1 MKKLYFLLLTL
12 LITMSSFSQ
21 VFITEIADPNNN
33 ANARYI
39 ELYNAGGTP
48 VDFTEGSGWQIDK
61 YTNASATV
69 SETLDLTGTIPAG
82 GFYIIAYDLTAG
94 TFNTVYGFA
103 PDQLDAVSNG
113 VAGSNGDD
121 DLFLIDGTD
130 AIVDAYGT
138 TGVDNSTT
146 CAEYEDGRAER
157 KPGTTIGV
165 TTWDESQWNVWADS
179 ASSDTCTSYVVA
191 TQDAPDDFDPGT
203 WIGTATSPTI
213 TVGAA
218 VSGLDYFEG
227 NGPSA
232 EGSFSV
238 DGFNLTADVLVS
250 APSTDFELSLTSG
263 GTFTPTVTVTQTAG
277 SASTTV
283 YVRLAAG
290 LTANTYS
297 GDATA
302 SSTGATDALVSLS
315 GTVSPAVPQISVFGT
330 INSLDYTDGAGPSPE
345 DTFTVE
351 GLFLTA
357 DIVVT
362 APSTDFEVSLTSGSG
377 FASSVSVT
385 PDGSGTV
392 ATTTI
397 YVRLVDGLAVGPY
410 SGDIT
415 ISSTGVTDEVVA
427 LTGNVFGPPTN
438 ALVLTGV
445 FDGPL
450 TGGVPK
456 GVEIYVLSDIADLS
470 LFGIGSANNGG
481 GTDGQEFTFTGSA
494 TAGSYIYVSN
504 DALGFSDFFGFTAD
518 FVDSSMG
525 INGDDAVELF
535 ENGQVID
542 TFGDI
547 NAVPGTW
554 NYLDGWAY
562 RNDDTGPDGGTFVEA
577 NWTFSGIDV
586 FDGQTTNAT
595 ATTPFPIGTYGNTL
609 SVDSF
614 TVSNFSLYPNPTN
627 TGFVNITTTS
637 SEKVNVNVFDI
648 LGKKVISQTLNN
660 NTLNVSDLNSGV
672 YIVKLTQ
679 NGASTTKKL
688 VIE

>member
-1 MKKLYFLLLTL
+1 MKKIYFLLLTI
-12 LITMSSFSQ
+12 LISASSFGQ
-21 VFITEIADPNNN
+21 VFITEIADPNND

-39 ELYNAGGTP
+39 ELYNAGGTS
-48 VDFTEGSGWQIDK
+48 VDFTEGAGWQIDK

-82 GFYIIAYDLTAG
+82 GFYIIAYDLAGG
-94 TFNTVYGFA
+94 TFSTVYGFA

-121 DLFLIDGTD
+121 DLFLVDGTD
-130 AIVDAYGT
+130 TIVDAYGT
-138 TGVDNSTT
+138 PGIDNTTT

-157 KPGTTIGV
+157 KPGTTTGV
-165 TTWDESQWNVWADS
+165 STWDESQWNVWADS
-179 ASSDTCTSYVVA
+179 STAGTCTSYVVA
-191 TQDAPDDFDPGT
+191 TQDAPGNFDPGT

-213 TVGAA
+213 TVGSAI
-218 VSGLDYFEG
+218 SGLDYFEG

-232 EGSFSV
+232 EDSFSV

-263 GTFTPTVTVTQTAG
+263 GIFTPTVTITQTAG
-277 SASTTV
+277 SASATV

-290 LTANTYS
+290 LTANTYT
-297 GDATA
+297 GDVTA
-302 SSTGATDALVSLS
+302 SSTGATDATVALS
-315 GTVSPAVPQISVFGT
+315 GIVSPAVPQMSVFGT
-330 INSLDYTDGAGPSPE
+330 INSLDYTDGAGPSAE

-351 GLFLTA
+351 GLFLTT
-357 DIVVT
+357 DIVVA

-397 YVRLVDGLAVGPY
+397 YVRLAAGLAVGPY

-415 ISSTGVTDEVVA
+415 VSSTGVTNETVA
-427 LTGNVFGPPTN
+427 LTGNVFGPATN
-438 ALVLTGV
+438 ALVLTGI

-456 GVEIYVLSDIADLS
+456 GVEIYVLADIADLS
-470 LFGIGSANNGG
+470 LFGLGSANNGG
-481 GTDGQEFTFTGSA
+481 GTDGQEFTFPAVAA
-494 TAGSYIYVSN
+494 TAGSYIYVTN
-504 DALGFSDFFGFTAD
+504 DLPGFSSFFGFAAD
-518 FVDSSMG
+518 FDGGATMG

-554 NYLDGWAY
+554 DYEDGWAH
-562 RNDDTGPDGGTFVEA
+562 RNDGTGPDGGTFVEA
-577 NWTFSGIDV
+577 NWTFSGANV
-586 FDGQTTNAT
+586 FDGQTTNDT
-595 ATTPFPIGTYGNTL
+595 SPSPFPLPTL

-614 TVSNFSLYPNPTN
+614 TTSNFNIYPNPTN
-627 TGFVNITTTS
+627 TGFVTIKTISN
-637 SEKVNVNVFDI
+637 EKVSVTVFDI

-660 NTLNVSDLNSGV
+660 NTLNVSDLNSGI

-688 VIE
+688 VVE